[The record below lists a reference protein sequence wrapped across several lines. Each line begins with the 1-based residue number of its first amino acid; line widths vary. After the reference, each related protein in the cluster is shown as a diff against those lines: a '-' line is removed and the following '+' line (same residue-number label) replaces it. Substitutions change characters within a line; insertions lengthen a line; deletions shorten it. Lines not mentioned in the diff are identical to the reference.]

1 MFEERE
7 WNGSGLFLSRK
18 KRRNRVNRECL
29 ELEVENF
36 SRGSITVTCINGGK
50 RFVLSSGV
58 AIMDTVCD
66 FFHVGSVAASEFFK
80 NPNSKHFFPNP

>member
-58 AIMDTVCD
+58 AITDTVCD
-66 FFHVGSVAASEFFK
+66 FFHVSSVAASEFFK
-80 NPNSKHFFPNP
+80 NSKHFFLNP

>member
-58 AIMDTVCD
+58 AITDTVCD

-80 NPNSKHFFPNP
+80 NSKHFFLNP

>member
-58 AIMDTVCD
+58 TITDTVCD

-80 NPNSKHFFPNP
+80 NSKHFFLNP

>member
-1 MFEERE
+1 MDRGFFCPGKRGAT
-7 WNGSGLFLSRK
+7 GSIASVSSSRG
-18 KRRNRVNRECL
+18 
-29 ELEVENF
+29 EVENF

-66 FFHVGSVAASEFFK
+66 FFVHVGSVAASEFFK